1 MTQASLIVFDPL
13 SSGVI
18 WVCSTRGLIQ
28 TMNAGAAWIKL
39 SLPTSSPPYAAAVS
53 LADTNLILVA
63 LNNGA
68 GRQQCGLPRSSDR
81 GLTFTFANQGLST
94 VNFSLGIDQQS
105 IAFNPAPPAGH
116 RSRGRVCHD
125 RRRLCFRRSR
135 QHVAEHWRQRYT
147 SRLLQCPLGSWI
159 SYPARGTMLRVY
171 QRPIPT
177 LSAPSHPG
185 APAHEGPRK
194 PCFELDAAWERETRE
209 SPMFTGFCE
218 I

>member
-28 TMNAGAAWIKL
+28 TTNAGAAWIKL

-94 VNFSLGIDQQS
+94 LNFNLGIDQQS
-105 IAFNPAPPAGH
+105 IAFNPAPPAGT
-116 RSRGRVCHD
+116 VP
-125 RRRLCFRRSR
+125 
-135 QHVAEHWRQRYT
+135 VAGFATTGGVYAFAD
-147 SRLLQCPLGSWI
+147 LGSTWQNI
-159 SYPARGTMLRVY
+159 GANATPHAFSSVHWDRGYLTQPEARCSVYINGQYPL
-171 QRPIPT
+171 
-177 LSAPSHPG
+177 
-185 APAHEGPRK
+185 
-194 PCFELDAAWERETRE
+194 
-209 SPMFTGFCE
+209 
-218 I
+218 